1 MIVCTPSAACTC
13 KILGLGQRWKSKDFI
28 VEVQPEENDTV
39 LQVCEP
45 LYLVYVSLLLRGIFK
60 LFLCSKEENLQ

>member
-1 MIVCTPSAACTC
+1 MIVCTPPVACTC
-13 KILGLGQRWKSKDFI
+13 RILSLGQRWKSKGFI
-28 VEVQPEENDTV
+28 VGVQPEENDTV

-60 LFLCSKEENLQ
+60 LVLCSKEENLQ